1 MQERK
6 VICDRSVQRAESR
19 EKRACYT
26 ERAVFVSAVEEAPS
40 QSKLPGN
47 KTGLTPPGWT
57 YTGAGLPA
65 RALLMPFL
73 QCWVRKLDRH
83 QMSNF

>member
-1 MQERK
+1 M
-6 VICDRSVQRAESR
+6 ICDRSVQRAESR
-19 EKRACYT
+19 GRRACYT

-57 YTGAGLPA
+57 YTGA
-65 RALLMPFL
+65 LLMPFL